1 MRGPSGRIARFRRR
15 LHPGRNPLA
24 RAGDRLEAVLLALVI
39 AGALLA
45 LPFAAA
51 FGSDTYAA
59 QTARAEQERATR
71 HPATAVSLAAASSQ
85 AYSTD
90 GAGAP
95 TDQTTVPAAWFDARG
110 ARHTGD
116 VLADAGSP
124 AGTRVPVWLD
134 QHGELT
140 TEPLSPSTSAA
151 DGVFAAILL
160 WVAITGALAG
170 VYGAG
175 RFVLSR
181 LHSAAWDRAWAEARH
196 DSRF

>member
-24 RAGDRLEAVLLALVI
+24 RLGDRVEAALLVLVF

-59 QTARAEQERATR
+59 QTARAEQERTTR
-71 HPATAVSLAAASSQ
+71 HPATAVSLTAAPSQ
-85 AYSTD
+85 SYSTD

-95 TDQTTVPAAWFDARG
+95 ADQTTVRAAWFDARG
-110 ARHTGD
+110 TRHTGD

-124 AGTRVPVWLD
+124 AGTQVPVWLD
-134 QHGELT
+134 QRGELT
-140 TEPLSPSTSAA
+140 SEPLTPSTSAA
-151 DGVFAAILL
+151 DGIFAAILL
-160 WVAITGALAG
+160 WVAITGALLG
-170 VYGAG
+170 LYGAV
-175 RFVLSR
+175 RLVVSR
-181 LHSAAWDRAWAEARH
+181 LHAAAWDRAWAQARH

>member
-15 LHPGRNPLA
+15 LLPGRNPLA
-24 RAGDRLEAVLLALVI
+24 RAGDRVEALLLLLAV

-45 LPFAAA
+45 IPFAAA
-51 FGSDTYAA
+51 LGSDTYAA
-59 QTARAEQERATR
+59 QTARAAQERTTR
-71 HPATAVSLAAASSQ
+71 HPATAVSLAAASGQS
-85 AYSTD
+85 YGTD

-95 TDQTTVPAAWFDARG
+95 AAQTTVPAAWFDARG
-110 ARHTGD
+110 TRHTGD
-116 VLADAGSP
+116 VLADPGSP

-140 TEPLSPSTSAA
+140 GEPLSASTSAA

-160 WVAITGALAG
+160 WAAITGALAG
-170 VYGAG
+170 LYGTV
-175 RFVLSR
+175 RFVLAR
-181 LHSAAWDRAWAEARH
+181 FHAAAWDRAWSEARH

>member
-1 MRGPSGRIARFRRR
+1 MRRPSGRIARFRRR

-24 RAGDRLEAVLLALVI
+24 RTGDRFESLLLLLVI
-39 AGALLA
+39 AGAFLA
-45 LPFAAA
+45 VPFAAA

-59 QTARAEQERATR
+59 QTVRAEQERATR
-71 HPATAVSLAAASSQ
+71 HPATAVSLASAPSQ
-85 AYSTD
+85 PYSTD

-95 TDQTTVPAAWFDARG
+95 ADQTTVQAAWFDARG

-124 AGTRVPVWLD
+124 AGTRVSVWLD

-140 TEPLSPSTSAA
+140 TEPLSPATSAA

-160 WVAITGALAG
+160 WVAITGSLAG
-170 VYGAG
+170 LYGAG
-175 RFVLSR
+175 RFVVSR

>member
-59 QTARAEQERATR
+59 QTARAEQESATR

-85 AYSTD
+85 TYSTD

-95 TDQTTVPAAWFDARG
+95 ADQTTVPAAWFDARG

-124 AGTRVPVWLD
+124 AGTRVSVWLD

-151 DGVFAAILL
+151 DGVFAAVLL
-160 WVAITGALAG
+160 WVAITGALVG

-175 RFVLSR
+175 RLVLSR

>member
-24 RAGDRLEAVLLALVI
+24 RAGDRVEALLLMLVV

-45 LPFAAA
+45 VPFAAA

-59 QTARAEQERATR
+59 QTTRAEQERTTR
-71 HPATAVSLAAASSQ
+71 HPATAVSLTAAAGQS
-85 AYSTD
+85 YSTD

-95 TDQTTVPAAWFDARG
+95 ADQTTVQAAWFDARG
-110 ARHTGD
+110 ARHTGE

-124 AGTRVPVWLD
+124 AGTRVTVWLD

-140 TEPLSPSTSAA
+140 SEPLSPSASAA
-151 DGVFAAILL
+151 DGVFAAVLL
-160 WVAITGALAG
+160 WVAVTGALAG
-170 VYGAG
+170 LYGAG
-175 RFVLSR
+175 RFVLGR
-181 LHSAAWDRAWAEARH
+181 LHAAAWDRAWSEARD

>member
-1 MRGPSGRIARFRRR
+1 MRGPSGRITRFRRR
-15 LHPGRNPLA
+15 LHPGRNPLT
-24 RAGDRLEAVLLALVI
+24 RFGDRVEAALLLLMI

-45 LPFAAA
+45 LPFAAS
-51 FGSDTYAA
+51 FGSETYAA
-59 QTARAEQERATR
+59 QTARAEQERTTR

-85 AYSTD
+85 AYSAD

-95 TDQTTVPAAWFDARG
+95 ADQTTVPAAWFDSRG

-124 AGTRVPVWLD
+124 AGTHLSVWLD
-134 QHGELT
+134 QRGELT
-140 TEPLSPSTSAA
+140 TEPLTPATSAA

-170 VYGAG
+170 LYGIG
-175 RFVLSR
+175 RFAVSR

>member
-15 LHPGRNPLA
+15 LHPGRNPLV

-59 QTARAEQERATR
+59 QTARAEQERTTR
-71 HPATAVSLAAASSQ
+71 HPATAVSLASAASQS
-85 AYSTD
+85 YSTD

-95 TDQTTVPAAWFDARG
+95 ADQTTVPAAWFDARG

-140 TEPLSPSTSAA
+140 TEPLTPSTSAA

-170 VYGAG
+170 VYGAA

>member
-15 LHPGRNPLA
+15 VHPGHNPLT
-24 RAGDRLEAVLLALVI
+24 RFGDRVEAALLVLVF

-51 FGSDTYAA
+51 FGSETYAS
-59 QTARAEQERATR
+59 QTARAEQERTTR
-71 HPATAVSLAAASSQ
+71 HPATAVSLVAAPSQ
-85 AYSTD
+85 TYSTD

-95 TDQTTVPAAWFDARG
+95 AGQTTIPAAWFDARG

-124 AGTRVPVWLD
+124 AGTHVSVWLD
-134 QHGELT
+134 QRGELAN
-140 TEPLSPSTSAA
+140 EPLSPSTSAA

-160 WVAITGALAG
+160 WVAITGALAA

-175 RFVLSR
+175 RLAVSR

>member
-1 MRGPSGRIARFRRR
+1 MRGRIARFRRR
-15 LHPGRNPLA
+15 LFPGRNPLA
-24 RAGDRLEAVLLALVI
+24 RFGDRVEAALLGLMI

-59 QTARAEQERATR
+59 QTARAEQESSTR
-71 HPATAVSLAAASSQ
+71 HPATAIALAAAPTQ
-85 AYSTD
+85 TYSTD

-95 TDQTTVPAAWFDARG
+95 ADQTTVPAAWFDSRG
-110 ARHTGD
+110 TRHTGD
-116 VLADAGSP
+116 VLADSGSP
-124 AGTRVPVWLD
+124 KGTHVSVWLD
-134 QHGELT
+134 QRGELT

-160 WVAITGALAG
+160 WVGVTGGLAAL
-170 VYGAG
+170 YGLG
-175 RFVLSR
+175 RFVLDR
-181 LHSAAWDRAWAEARH
+181 LRSAAWDRAWAEARH

>member
-15 LHPGRNPLA
+15 LHPGRNPLT
-24 RAGDRLEAVLLALVI
+24 RFGDRVEAALLVLVF

-51 FGSDTYAA
+51 FGSETYAA
-59 QTARAEQERATR
+59 QTARAEQERTTR
-71 HPATAVSLAAASSQ
+71 HPATAVSLAAAPNQ
-85 AYSTD
+85 PYSTD

-95 TDQTTVPAAWFDARG
+95 ADQTTVQAAWFDARG

-124 AGTRVPVWLD
+124 AGTHVPVWLD
-134 QHGELT
+134 QRGELT
-140 TEPLSPSTSAA
+140 NEPLSPSTSVA
-151 DGVFAAILL
+151 DGIFAAILL
-160 WVAITGALAG
+160 WVAITGSLAG
-170 VYGAG
+170 LYGIG
-175 RFVLSR
+175 RFTVSR
-181 LHSAAWDRAWAEARH
+181 VHASAWDRAWAQARH

>member
-1 MRGPSGRIARFRRR
+1 MPSGRITRFRRR
-15 LHPGRNPLA
+15 LHPGSNPLT
-24 RAGDRLEAVLLALVI
+24 RFGDRVEAALLVLVF

-51 FGSDTYAA
+51 FGSETYAA
-59 QTARAEQERATR
+59 QTARAEQERTTR
-71 HPATAVSLAAASSQ
+71 HPATAVSLVAAPSQ
-85 AYSTD
+85 SYSTD

-95 TDQTTVPAAWFDARG
+95 ADQTTVQAAWFDARG
-110 ARHTGD
+110 ARHVGD

-124 AGTRVPVWLD
+124 VGTHLSVWLD
-134 QHGELT
+134 QRGELT
-140 TEPLSPSTSAA
+140 NEPLSPSTSAA

-160 WVAITGALAG
+160 WVAITGALAA

-175 RFVLSR
+175 RLAVSH
-181 LHSAAWDRAWAEARH
+181 LHSAAWDRAWADARH

>member
-1 MRGPSGRIARFRRR
+1 MRGFSGRIARFQRR
-15 LHPGRNPLA
+15 LYPGRNPLA
-24 RAGDRLEAVLLALVI
+24 RFGDRVEAALLVLMI

-51 FGSDTYAA
+51 FGSNTYAA
-59 QTARAEQERATR
+59 QTTRAEQERTTR
-71 HPATAVSLAAASSQ
+71 HPATATSLAAAPTQ
-85 AYSTD
+85 TYSTD

-95 TDQTTVPAAWFDARG
+95 ADQTTVPAAWFDARG

-116 VLADAGSP
+116 VLADSGSP
-124 AGTRVPVWLD
+124 KGTHVSVWLD
-134 QHGELT
+134 QRGELT

-160 WVAITGALAG
+160 WVGVTGALAAL
-170 VYGAG
+170 YGAG
-175 RFVLSR
+175 RFVLDR
-181 LHSAAWDRAWAEARH
+181 LRSAAWDRAWAEARH

>member
-1 MRGPSGRIARFRRR
+1 MRGRIARFRRR
-15 LHPGRNPLA
+15 LFPGRNPLA
-24 RAGDRLEAVLLALVI
+24 RFGDRVEAALLVLVV

-51 FGSDTYAA
+51 FGSDTSAA
-59 QTARAEQERATR
+59 QTARAEQERGTR
-71 HPATAVSLAAASSQ
+71 HPATAISLAAAPTQ
-85 AYSTD
+85 TYSTD

-95 TDQTTVPAAWFDARG
+95 ADQTTVPAAWFDARG

-116 VLADAGSP
+116 VLADSGSP
-124 AGTRVPVWLD
+124 KGTHVSVWLD
-134 QHGELT
+134 QRGELT

-160 WVAITGALAG
+160 WVGVTGGLAAL
-170 VYGAG
+170 YGLG
-175 RFVLSR
+175 RFVLDR
-181 LHSAAWDRAWAEARH
+181 LRSAAWDRAWAEARH

>member
-15 LHPGRNPLA
+15 LHPGRNPLT
-24 RAGDRLEAVLLALVI
+24 RFGDRVEAVLLVLVF
-39 AGALLA
+39 AGAILA

-51 FGSDTYAA
+51 FGSETYAS
-59 QTARAEQERATR
+59 QTARAEQERTTR
-71 HPATAVSLAAASSQ
+71 HPATAVSLVAAPSQ
-85 AYSTD
+85 TYSTD

-95 TDQTTVPAAWFDARG
+95 ADQTTVQAAWFDARG

-116 VLADAGSP
+116 VLTDAGSP
-124 AGTRVPVWLD
+124 AGTHVSVWLD
-134 QHGELT
+134 QRGELT
-140 TEPLSPSTSAA
+140 NEPLSPSTSAA

-160 WVAITGALAG
+160 WVAITGALAA

-175 RFVLSR
+175 RLAVSR
-181 LHSAAWDRAWAEARH
+181 LHSAAWDRAWAQARH

>member
-15 LHPGRNPLA
+15 LHPGRNPLT
-24 RAGDRLEAVLLALVI
+24 RAGDRVEAALLLLMI
-39 AGALLA
+39 AGAFLA

-51 FGSDTYAA
+51 FGSDTYAS
-59 QTARAEQERATR
+59 QTARAEVERTTR
-71 HPATAVSLAAASSQ
+71 HPATAVSLAAASNQ
-85 AYSTD
+85 PYSTD

-95 TDQTTVPAAWFDARG
+95 ADQTTVPAAWFDARG

-124 AGTRVPVWLD
+124 AGTHVTVWLD
-134 QHGELT
+134 QHGELVS
-140 TEPLSPSTSAA
+140 EPLSPSTSVA
-151 DGVFAAILL
+151 DGIFAAILL

-170 VYGAG
+170 VYGIG
-175 RFVLSR
+175 RLVLGR

>member
-1 MRGPSGRIARFRRR
+1 MRGPSGRITRFRRR
-15 LHPGRNPLA
+15 LHPGRNPLT
-24 RAGDRLEAVLLALVI
+24 RFGDRVEAALLVLVF

-51 FGSDTYAA
+51 FGSETYAA
-59 QTARAEQERATR
+59 QTARAEQERTTR
-71 HPATAVSLAAASSQ
+71 HPATAVSLAAAPSQ

-95 TDQTTVPAAWFDARG
+95 ADQTTVQAAWFDARG
-110 ARHTGD
+110 ARHVGD

-124 AGTRVPVWLD
+124 AGTHVSVWLD
-134 QHGELT
+134 QRGELVN
-140 TEPLSPSTSAA
+140 EPLSPSTSVA
-151 DGVFAAILL
+151 DGIFAAILL
-160 WVAITGALAG
+160 WVAITGALAA

-175 RFVLSR
+175 RLAVSR
-181 LHSAAWDRAWAEARH
+181 LHSLAWDRAWAEARH

>member
-1 MRGPSGRIARFRRR
+1 MRGRIARFRRR
-15 LHPGRNPLA
+15 LYPGRNPLA
-24 RAGDRLEAVLLALVI
+24 RFGDRVEAALLALVV

-59 QTARAEQERATR
+59 QTARAEQERTTR
-71 HPATAVSLAAASSQ
+71 HPATAVSLAAAATQS
-85 AYSTD
+85 YSTD

-95 TDQTTVPAAWFDARG
+95 ADQTTVPAAWFDARG

-124 AGTRVPVWLD
+124 AGTHLPVWLD
-134 QHGELT
+134 QRGELT

-160 WVAITGALAG
+160 WVGVTGALVAL
-170 VYGAG
+170 YGAG
-175 RFVLSR
+175 RFVLDR
-181 LHSAAWDRAWAEARH
+181 LRSAAWDRAWAEARH

>member
-15 LHPGRNPLA
+15 LHPGRNPLT
-24 RAGDRLEAVLLALVI
+24 RVGDRVEAVLLALLV

-59 QTARAEQERATR
+59 QTARAEQERTTH

-85 AYSTD
+85 TYSTD

-95 TDQTTVPAAWFDARG
+95 AGQTTVPAAWFDARG
-110 ARHTGD
+110 SRHTGD

-134 QHGELT
+134 QRGELT
-140 TEPLSPSTSAA
+140 TEPLSPATSAA
-151 DGVFAAILL
+151 DGVFASILL
-160 WVAITGALAG
+160 WVAVTGARAG
-170 VYGAG
+170 LYSAA
-175 RFVLSR
+175 RFVLGR